1 LEPLQKE
8 FYKSIQEAG
17 ETGMW
22 LALTEGIA

>member
-1 LEPLQKE
+1 ME

-22 LALTEGIA
+22 LVLTEGIAW